1 MKQLKELFSDT
12 LIYGL
17 SHVFTRF
24 VGYLL
29 VPFYTGVFDTD
40 EYGIISLIYVLMA
53 FLNVIFTFGM
63 ESTYFRYAKDRDK
76 AKDIFKTI
84 QLTLL
89 ATTICLLAIVWFLNP
104 ILNPVIGLVEPF
116 PLFTLML
123 GILAFD
129 TLSAV
134 PFAELRLAQ
143 KPFHFAFIKMANAF
157 INIGLNFYLVLKI
170 NLSIEAVLISNIL
183 ASIITAFI
191 VWYITFDMMKGVW
204 DGAFLKKAIKFGL
217 PFVPAGIGYVI
228 NEMID
233 RFFLKKMDSETI
245 TEIYGLASGGSSYT
259 GEDIVGIY
267 AAGYKL
273 AVVMLLFV
281 TVFRYAWQP
290 FFMRQSDQKEAPKIF
305 SETFRY
311 FNFGA
316 AAIFIIFSL
325 FASDIVQIKIPFTEA
340 TLIGRDYW
348 LGLSIVSP
356 LLMAY
361 WFQGWYI
368 NFSAGIFIG
377 EKTKVLAYITLIGSV
392 ITITGNMLF
401 VPHFGM
407 LASAYTTLVSYAVMA
422 FIIYYHSR
430 KAFDVPYKIW
440 QGVIVLLIADLTTFS
455 QPYLKNVI
463 ESGIWASAILC
474 ITGIGL
480 IGILTKKNFFLSD
493 NSVTHLN
500 R

>member
-1 MKQLKELFSDT
+1 MRQLKELFSDT
-12 LIYGL
+12 LIYGI

-40 EYGIISLIYVLMA
+40 VYGIVSLIYALLA
-53 FLNVIFTFGM
+53 FLNIVFTYGM
-63 ESTYFRYAKDRDK
+63 ESTYFRYAKDRNK

-84 QLTLL
+84 QLFLL
-89 ATTICLLAIVWFLNP
+89 GTTIVLIAIVWLLNP
-104 ILNPVIGLVEPF
+104 LINPIIGLVEPF

-123 GILAFD
+123 GVLAFD

-134 PFAELRLAQ
+134 PFAELRLCR
-143 KPFHFAFIKMANAF
+143 KPYHFAFLKALNVF
-157 INIGLNFYLVLKI
+157 INLGLNFYLILEL
-170 NLSIEAVLISNIL
+170 NLSIEAVLISNVI
-183 ASIITAFI
+183 ASMITAFI
-191 VWYITFDMMKGVW
+191 VWGITFDMMKGSW
-204 DGAFLKKAIKFGL
+204 DGQFLKKALVFGL

-233 RFFLKKMDSETI
+233 RVFLKKMDSETL
-245 TEIYGLASGGSSYT
+245 TNLYGFAVDGLPYT
-259 GEDIVGIY
+259 GKDIVGIY
-267 AAGYKL
+267 SAGYKL

-290 FFMRQSDQKEAPKIF
+290 FFMRKSDEEEAPKIF

-316 AAIFIIFSL
+316 AAIFIFFSL
-325 FASDIVQIKIPFTEA
+325 FVSQIVQIKIPFTNA
-340 TLIGRDYW
+340 TLIGEDYW
-348 LGLSIVSP
+348 MGLSVVSP

-392 ITITGNMLF
+392 ITVSGNFLF
-401 VPHFGM
+401 VPYFGM
-407 LASAYTTLVSYAVMA
+407 MASAYTTLASYAVMA
-422 FIIYYHSR
+422 FIIYFHSK

-440 QGVIVLLIADLTTFS
+440 QGVIIILIAALTIFMK
-455 QPYLKNVI
+455 PYLKEILSSDLV
-463 ESGIWASAILC
+463 ASALLLI
-474 ITGIGL
+474 IGVGV
-480 IGILTKKNFFLSD
+480 IGILTRKNFFTKSE
-493 NSVTHLN
+493 S
-500 R
+500 

>member
-12 LIYGL
+12 LIYGV

-40 EYGIISLIYVLMA
+40 EYGVISLIYVLMA

-63 ESTYFRYAKDRDK
+63 ESTYFRYAKNRDK
-76 AKDIFKTI
+76 SKDIFKTI
-84 QLTLL
+84 QITLFG
-89 ATTICLLAIVWFLNP
+89 TTICLLAIVWFLNP
-104 ILNPVIGLVEPF
+104 LLNPIIGLVEPF

-143 KPFHFAFIKMANAF
+143 KPYHFAIIKMINVF
-157 INIGLNFYLVLKI
+157 INIGLNFYLVLKV
-170 NLSIEAVLISNIL
+170 NLNIEAVLISNVM
-183 ASIITAFI
+183 ASLITAFI
-191 VWYITFDMMKGVW
+191 VWVITFDMMKGKW
-204 DGAFLKKAIKFGL
+204 DGVFLKKAIRFGL

-245 TEIYGLASGGSSYT
+245 TQLYGLDSGGSVFS

-290 FFMRQSDQKEAPKIF
+290 FFMRKSEEEDAPKLF

-311 FNFGA
+311 FNLGA

-325 FASDIVQIKIPFTEA
+325 FASDIVQIRIPFTDA

-348 LGLSIVSP
+348 MGLSVVSP

-361 WFQGWYI
+361 WLQGWYI

-377 EKTKVLAYITLIGSV
+377 EKTKVLAYITLIGSA
-392 ITITGNMLF
+392 ITVTGNLIF
-401 VPHFGM
+401 VPYFGM

-422 FIIYYHSR
+422 FVIYYHSK

-440 QGVIVLLIADLTTFS
+440 QGVIVLLIADLTTFL
-455 QPYLKNVI
+455 QPYLKNML
-463 ESGIWASAILC
+463 ESGIWTSVILSVA
-474 ITGIGL
+474 GIGL
-480 IGILTKKNFFLSD
+480 IVLLTRKNFFLKD
-493 NSVTHLN
+493 TKLIN
-500 R
+500 

>member
-12 LIYGL
+12 LIYGV

-40 EYGIISLIYVLMA
+40 EYGIVSLIYVMMA
-53 FLNVIFTFGM
+53 FLNVIFTYGM

-84 QLTLL
+84 QVSL
-89 ATTICLLAIVWFLNP
+89 AGTTICLLTIVWLLNPFLNP
-104 ILNPVIGLVEPF
+104 IIGLAEPF

-129 TLSAV
+129 TLSAI

-143 KPFHFAFIKMANAF
+143 KPYHFAIIKMVNVF
-157 INIGLNFYLVLKI
+157 INIGLNFYLVLKV
-170 NLSIEAVLISNIL
+170 NLSIEAVLISNVL
-183 ASIITAFI
+183 ASIVTAFI
-191 VWYITFDMMKGVW
+191 VWIITFDMMKGKW
-204 DGAFLKKAIKFGL
+204 DGDFLKKAIRFGL
-217 PFVPAGIGYVI
+217 PFVPAGLGYVI

-245 TEIYGLASGGSSYT
+245 TNLYGLAPNGGMYS

-290 FFMRQSDQKEAPKIF
+290 FFMRKSDQEDAPQLF
-305 SETFRY
+305 SDTFRY
-311 FNFGA
+311 FNLGA

-325 FASDIVQIKIPFTEA
+325 FISDIVQIKIPFTDA
-340 TLIGRDYW
+340 TLIGRNYW
-348 LGLSIVSP
+348 LGLSVVSP

-377 EKTKVLAYITLIGSV
+377 EKTKVLAYITLVGSA
-392 ITITGNMLF
+392 ITVTGNLLF
-401 VPHFGM
+401 VPVYGM
-407 LASAYTTLVSYAVMA
+407 MASAYTTLVSYAVMSL
-422 FIIYYHSR
+422 IIYYHSK

-440 QGVIVLLIADLTTFS
+440 QGVIILLIADLTTYL
-455 QPYLKNVI
+455 QPYLKNAI
-463 ESGIWASAILC
+463 ESGIISSVILS
-474 ITGIGL
+474 IVGISV
-480 IGILTKKNFFLSD
+480 IAVLTKKNFFIAD
-493 NSVTHLN
+493 KEAV
-500 R
+500 

>member
-12 LIYGL
+12 LIYGI

-29 VPFYTGVFDTD
+29 VPFYTGVFDTSV
-40 EYGIISLIYVLMA
+40 YGIVSLIYVLLA
-53 FLNVIFTFGM
+53 FLNIIFTYGM

-84 QLTLL
+84 QLFLL
-89 ATTICLLAIVWFLNP
+89 ATTIVLIVIVWFLNP
-104 ILNPVIGLVEPF
+104 LLNPLIGIVEPF

-134 PFAELRLAQ
+134 PFAELRLAR
-143 KPFHFAFIKMANAF
+143 KPYHFAFLKALNVF
-157 INIGLNFYLVLKI
+157 INIGLNFYLILEL
-170 NLSIEAVLISNIL
+170 NLSIEAVLISNVI
-183 ASIITAFI
+183 ASMITAFI
-191 VWYITFDMMKGVW
+191 VWGITFDMMKGSW
-204 DGAFLKKAIKFGL
+204 DGQFLKKALVFGL

-233 RFFLKKMDSETI
+233 RIFLKKMDSETL
-245 TEIYGLASGGSSYT
+245 TTLYGLAADGSAYT
-259 GEDIVGIY
+259 GKDIVGIY
-267 AAGYKL
+267 SAGYKI

-290 FFMRQSDQKEAPKIF
+290 FFMRKSDEEEAPKIF

-311 FNFGA
+311 FNLGA
-316 AAIFIIFSL
+316 AGIFIFFSL
-325 FASDIVQIKIPFTEA
+325 FVSQIVQIKIPFTNA
-340 TLIGRDYW
+340 TLIGKDYW
-348 LGLSIVSP
+348 MGLSVVSP

-361 WFQGWYI
+361 WLQGWYI

-377 EKTKVLAYITLIGSV
+377 EKTKVLAFITLIGSV
-392 ITITGNMLF
+392 ITVTGNFLF
-401 VPHFGM
+401 VPYFGM
-407 LASAYTTLVSYAVMA
+407 MASAYTTLVSYAVMA
-422 FIIYYHSR
+422 FIIYFHSK

-440 QGVIVLLIADLTTFS
+440 QGVAVLLIADLTTYL
-455 QPYLKNVI
+455 QPFLKRLL
-463 ESGIWASAILC
+463 SSDFLASVLLLI
-474 ITGIGL
+474 IGVGV
-480 IGILTKKNFFLSD
+480 IGILTRKNFFLKTE
-493 NSVTHLN
+493 V
-500 R
+500 